1 MMILLLLCHNA
12 MCFGF
17 LQAIESSGRRRNT
30 KCTHALLAIFTCC
43 SHGLLIAR
51 WTKED
56 YFMALGGLGSQGS
69 RIESFGVDWR
79 LYVLLVPLLPI
90 IIYFACTTRTLCCC
104 YSRMPCSLSATR
116 AICCVVRALM
126 LLLRFALSRERIAL
140 GDDYYLRN
148 IRSAIDGK
156 GLSLSSKRLCS

>member
-1 MMILLLLCHNA
+1 MFWVFASYREFRSEAQHQMHTCSSCHFHLLLARFAYRALD
-12 MCFGF
+12 
-17 LQAIESSGRRRNT
+17 QRR
-30 KCTHALLAIFTCC
+30 LFY
-43 SHGLLIAR
+43 GAR
-51 WTKED
+51 G
-56 YFMALGGLGSQGS
+56 AGSQGS

-126 LLLRFALSRERIAL
+126 LLLRFALSQERIAL